1 MIREKKKKKCV
12 SEARTRPLLHT
23 RPPARS
29 SFCAELLSWLAG
41 WLAGWLAST
50 ACSGGGVELFRAAA
64 EGGGGGGL
72 SNRPPG

>member
-1 MIREKKKKKCV
+1 MCDTGEKKKKCV

-41 WLAGWLAST
+41 WLAST

-64 EGGGGGGL
+64 EGGGGL